1 MQKEGEEEKRRLGK
15 GEGGGKNLR
24 ESIWIGIRCILGLPV
39 PSTTFTSADGY
50 KY

>member
-1 MQKEGEEEKRRLGK
+1 MQKEGEEEKRIPGK
-15 GEGGGKNLR
+15 GEGGEKPKR
-24 ESIWIGIRCILGLPV
+24 EIMDGYRYTLGL